1 MSGAHAVND
10 IRLERVSKV
19 YPGGVTA
26 VDAIDLAIKDGEF
39 MVLLGPSGCGKSTTL
54 RMIAGLE
61 TITSGNLYIG
71 AGRVNEVDPRDR
83 NLAFV
88 FQNYAL
94 FPHMTVEGNLAFGMR
109 IRGHG
114 RGEIETRVR
123 EVAHLLGIGELLAR
137 KPGELSG
144 GQRQRV
150 ALGRALIRDPVA
162 FLLDEPLSN
171 LDAKLRVSMRTELI
185 KLHRQLGRTVIHVTH
200 DQVEAMT
207 MGERI
212 CIMNAGRIVQVGRP
226 MEVYR
231 DPADTFVAGFLA
243 SPPMN
248 LLEARIEADGA
259 AGGLVVTCNGALRL
273 PLSGADDSA
282 LGAYRDRAAILGIR
296 PEDLREVRA
305 VATMQPVDLQVVA
318 VEALGPE
325 VILIGSLR
333 GPRAPELAARMGA
346 EFSAR
351 VGTEQRLWI
360 DPAAVHLFDAATGKA
375 IPRPHAAPRDSRSD
389 HALRSVQQ
397 T

>member
-1 MSGAHAVND
+1 
-10 IRLERVSKV
+10 
-19 YPGGVTA
+19 
-26 VDAIDLAIKDGEF
+26 
-39 MVLLGPSGCGKSTTL
+39 
-54 RMIAGLE
+54 
-61 TITSGNLYIG
+61 
-71 AGRVNEVDPRDR
+71 
-83 NLAFV
+83 
-88 FQNYAL
+88 
-94 FPHMTVEGNLAFGMR
+94 MTVAGNLAFGMR
-109 IRGHG
+109 IRGHD

-123 EVAHLLGIGELLAR
+123 DVAHLLGIGELLTR
-137 KPGELSG
+137 RPGELSG

-212 CIMNAGRIVQVGRP
+212 CIMNAGRVVQVGRP
-226 MEVYR
+226 MDVYR

-248 LLEARIEADGA
+248 LLEARIEAEGA
-259 AGGLVVTCNGALRL
+259 AGGLAVTCAAALRV
-273 PLSGADDSA
+273 PLSAGSDSA
-282 LGAYRDRAAILGIR
+282 LGAYRGRAIILGIR
-296 PEDLREVRA
+296 PEDLREERA
-305 VATMQPVDLQVVA
+305 VPTMQPVDLQVVA

-325 VILIGSLR
+325 VILIGSLP
-333 GPRAPELAARMGA
+333 GPGAPELAARMGA

-351 VGTEQRLWI
+351 VGTEQRLWL
-360 DPAAVHLFDAATGKA
+360 DPTAVHLFDAASGRA
-375 IPRPHAAPRDSRSD
+375 IPRPHAAPRDTRSD
-389 HALRSVQQ
+389 HALRALQQ

>member
-1 MSGAHAVND
+1 VSD

-26 VDAIDLAIKDGEF
+26 VDTIDLEITDGEF
-39 MVLLGPSGCGKSTTL
+39 MILLGPSGCGKSTTL

-61 TITSGNLYIG
+61 TVTAGDLYIG
-71 AGRVNEVDPRDR
+71 AERVNQVDPRDR

-94 FPHMTVEGNLAFGMR
+94 FPHMTVEGNLSFGMR
-109 IRGHG
+109 IRGHP
-114 RGEIETRVR
+114 RAEIEARVH
-123 EVAHLLGIGELLAR
+123 EVAGLLGIGELLAR

-171 LDAKLRVSMRTELI
+171 LDAKLRASMRTELI

-212 CIMNAGRIVQVGRP
+212 CIMNAGRIVQVGPP

-231 DPADTFVAGFLA
+231 NPADTFVAGFLA

-248 LLEARIEADGA
+248 LLAARVEGA
-259 AGGLVVTCNGALRL
+259 ASGGSLAVVCSGLRL
-273 PLSGADDSA
+273 PLAEASNGPQGAW
-282 LGAYRDRAAILGIR
+282 RDRPVILGIR
-296 PEDLREVRA
+296 PEDIRDARSGAAGLA
-305 VATMQPVDLQVVA
+305 VDLQVVA

-325 VILIGSLR
+325 VILVGSLP
-333 GPRAPELAARMGA
+333 GPDAPEIAARMGRD
-346 EFSAR
+346 FSAQIGSSQR
-351 VGTEQRLWI
+351 VVI
-360 DPAAVHLFDAATGKA
+360 DPHAIHLFDPETTKA
-375 IPRPHAAPRDSRSD
+375 IARPTASPDERVPRHVARP
-389 HALRSVQQ
+389 LQQ
-397 T
+397 A

>member
-1 MSGAHAVND
+1 VSD
-10 IRLERVSKV
+10 IRLERVSKI

-26 VDAIDLAIKDGEF
+26 VDAIDLEIKDGEF

-61 TITSGNLYIG
+61 AITAGDLYIG
-71 AGRVNEVDPRDR
+71 AERVNQVDPRDR
-83 NLAFV
+83 DLAFV

-94 FPHMTVEGNLAFGMR
+94 FPHMTVAGNLSFGMR
-109 IRGHG
+109 IRGRPKG
-114 RGEIETRVR
+114 DIEARVH
-123 EVAHLLGIGELLAR
+123 EVAALLGIGELLAR

-171 LDAKLRVSMRTELI
+171 LDAKLRASMRTELI

-212 CIMNAGRIVQVGRP
+212 CIMNAGRIVQVGPP

-231 DPADTFVAGFLA
+231 NPADTFVAGFLA

-248 LLEARIEADGA
+248 LVDAHIKADGVSGGLAVTA
-259 AGGLVVTCNGALRL
+259 AGLTI
-273 PLSGADDSA
+273 PLHQTDHHSCAV
-282 LGAYRDRAAILGIR
+282 YRDRPVILGVR
-296 PEDLREVRA
+296 PEDLRDARSGA
-305 VATMQPVDLQVVA
+305 AGLAIDLQVVA

-325 VILIGSLR
+325 VILVGSLP
-333 GPRAPELAARMGA
+333 GPDAPEIAARRGSD
-346 EFSAR
+346 FSAR
-351 VGTEQRLWI
+351 IGSAQRVVI
-360 DPAAVHLFDAATGKA
+360 DPHAIHLFDPETQKA
-375 IPRPHAAPRDSRSD
+375 IARPRASPEARVPRHVARP
-389 HALRSVQQ
+389 LQQ
-397 T
+397 A